1 MDIITIYVEEEDGK
15 RTPIE
20 VPTDVNLNL
29 MEVLKGSD
37 YPVKATC
44 GGMALCAT
52 CHIEVL
58 EGDDFKEATD
68 VELDQLDTLPITT
81 ASSRLACQIKI
92 TDKLDGLVL
101 KILGD
106 GQED

>member
-1 MDIITIYVEEEDGK
+1 MDIITIYVEEEDGS

-37 YPVKATC
+37 YPIKATC

-58 EGDDFKEATD
+58 EGDDFKEASD
-68 VELDQLDTLPITT
+68 VELDQLDMLPITT
-81 ASSRLACQIKI
+81 DTSRLACQIKI
-92 TDKLDGLVL
+92 RDELDGLVL
-101 KILGD
+101 RILGD